1 MGRGSVFPPED
12 FGMDEGSAC
21 LFGRGEADGLALFGC
36 CGCRGRG
43 GLRRRACGV
52 RLGPG
57 GHGFRPGRGC
67 RAFLEKRCRFFGKVA
82 GLFAGSRRA
91 FSRRGC
97 IRLWP
102 LRGGCR
108 GDGALRL
115 FPAHGDRREVGHG
128 RDFAFLLFLDPLAQ
142 ADQKDGDDDEYGQEL
157 FHTGAGFFGER
168 RSTSG
173 FKGREFRKTDKV
185 DARFFVSL
193 CPLGGK
199 AYCLLPPHPRK

>member
-57 GHGFRPGRGC
+57 GRGFRPGRRC

-142 ADQKDGDDDEYGQEL
+142 ADQEDGDDDEYGQEL
-157 FHTGAGFFGER
+157 FHTGAGFFGKGEVLQASKVGNFGKRTKWMPAFSYLCARLGARHTVSCR
-168 RSTSG
+168 RI
-173 FKGREFRKTDKV
+173 
-185 DARFFVSL
+185 
-193 CPLGGK
+193 
-199 AYCLLPPHPRK
+199 

>member
-57 GHGFRPGRGC
+57 GRGFRPGRRC

-82 GLFAGSRRA
+82 GLFAGSREA

-102 LRGGCR
+102 LRGGFRAARPYRKPPGECLCAFSR
-108 GDGALRL
+108 RL
-115 FPAHGDRREVGHG
+115 SR
-128 RDFAFLLFLDPLAQ
+128 
-142 ADQKDGDDDEYGQEL
+142 
-157 FHTGAGFFGER
+157 
-168 RSTSG
+168 
-173 FKGREFRKTDKV
+173 
-185 DARFFVSL
+185 
-193 CPLGGK
+193 
-199 AYCLLPPHPRK
+199 LLPASAHTLSRVLISVPAGKTSRPLMSRSFISMMKFT